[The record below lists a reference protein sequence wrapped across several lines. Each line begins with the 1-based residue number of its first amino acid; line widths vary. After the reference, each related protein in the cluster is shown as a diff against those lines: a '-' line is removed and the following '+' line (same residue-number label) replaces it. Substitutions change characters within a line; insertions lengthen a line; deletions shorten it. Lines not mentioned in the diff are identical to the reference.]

1 MADSQFQLLKQR
13 RFLPFFIT
21 QALGAFN
28 DNVYKFALTAF
39 FTFQLTDLSQSEQGM
54 LVNLSAIL
62 FILPFFLFSA
72 ISGQLAEKYE
82 KSKSIRRIKLLEVT
96 IMLLASVAFYYNSVS
111 FMLGI
116 LFLMG
121 LQSTLFGPIKFS
133 ILPQNL
139 EETELVGG
147 NGLIEMGTFL
157 AILLGMIAGTALI
170 AIPEIGRTIVSCV
183 IVGIALIGYLASRAI
198 PKAPAVTP
206 ELKINFN
213 IFKETYRSFGFMRQ
227 NRTVF
232 LSVLGISW
240 FWFFGATILT
250 QIPNYTQ
257 YTLGGT
263 ESVMT
268 LLLAFFSLGIG
279 LGSMLCEK
287 MSGKKVEIGL
297 VPFGAIGMTL
307 FSIDLYFANQ
317 TTDALPVLAIGEFLD
332 TPSGWH
338 VLIDAALIGIFGGF
352 FIVPQQALIQQRCER
367 HHLSRVIAGN
377 NILNALFMVLSGAMA
392 IGLLALDF
400 SIPEIILITG
410 ILNALVAI
418 YIFTLVPE
426 FLMRFLIW
434 ILVNLLY
441 RIKLKGLDKIPDDGP
456 FVLVCNHVS
465 FMDALIIAGCCRRPV
480 RFVMDHR
487 IFKTPILSFIFRTA
501 KAIPIAPAKEN
512 PELMEQA
519 FDRVAEALEEGEVVC
534 IFPEGKLTADGKMNP
549 FRPGIEN
556 IVNRTPV
563 PVIPMA
569 ISGLWGSFF
578 SRKNGPAMSNI
589 PKRFWSK
596 IRFSIG
602 DPVAPDDVTA
612 SHLFDK
618 VAELRGDI
626 A

>member
-456 FVLVCNHVS
+456 CVLVCNHVS